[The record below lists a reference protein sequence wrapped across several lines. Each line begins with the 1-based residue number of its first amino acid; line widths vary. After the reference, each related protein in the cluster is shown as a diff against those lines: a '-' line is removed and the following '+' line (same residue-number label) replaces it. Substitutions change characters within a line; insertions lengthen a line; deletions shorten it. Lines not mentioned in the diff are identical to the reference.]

1 MAASYPTS
9 AKTWAT
15 INNGDTVQAAHPNE
29 LHEEVTAIEQDLLA
43 GVPVAR
49 GGTGATSL
57 TQYGV
62 LTGNGTGVVQ
72 ATSAGTAGQVLVSNG
87 SSAPTFQDIPAAD
100 LQVALSAQVFG

>member
-43 GVPVAR
+43 GLPVAR
-49 GGTGATSL
+49 GGTGNTTL

-62 LTGNGTGVVQ
+62 LTGNAAGAIV
-72 ATSAGTAGQVLVSNG
+72 ATAAGTAGQVLVSNG
-87 SSAPTFQDIPAAD
+87 SSAPTFQEIPGND
-100 LQVALSAQVFG
+100 LQVALAAQVFG